1 MTVKEWPMVT
11 RGKGGE
17 GEGGKA
23 GEWTRGRSDHL
34 HARNIGYLFW
44 ETRDKGN
51 HGFLLLFFFVFA
63 LLSRGKKVKV
73 ASKEGD
79 HEEGFPF
86 MVGCCT
92 FVSKGTCCYA
102 YDTLFTPKHI

>member
-17 GEGGKA
+17 GEGGEA

-51 HGFLLLFFFVFA
+51 HGFLLLFFVFA
-63 LLSRGKKVKV
+63 LLSRGKK
-73 ASKEGD
+73 
-79 HEEGFPF
+79 
-86 MVGCCT
+86 
-92 FVSKGTCCYA
+92 
-102 YDTLFTPKHI
+102 